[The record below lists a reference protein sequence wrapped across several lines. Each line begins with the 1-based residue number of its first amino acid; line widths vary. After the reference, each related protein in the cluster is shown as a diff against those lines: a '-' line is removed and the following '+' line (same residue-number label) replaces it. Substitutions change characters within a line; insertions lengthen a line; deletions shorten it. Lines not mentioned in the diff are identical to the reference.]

1 MLIIVSNISWGAVSH
16 GALLRG
22 LERAKFE
29 KRITRFHYGI
39 PCMLSFKRGID
50 PPSDLY
56 ISPFKDGEG
65 REVHFAKNCVLWFI
79 RAVRPSLLS
88 VLIR

>member
-1 MLIIVSNISWGAVSH
+1 MLIIVFNISWGAVSH

-39 PCMLSFKRGID
+39 PCKLSFKRGID

-56 ISPFKDGEG
+56 ISPFNGA
-65 REVHFAKNCVLWFI
+65 HFARNCVLWFI